1 MNRIIAKTAIT
12 ALLLCAAA
20 LIACQKPA
28 LLTLSSPTNVE
39 LSPDGGNGTITFKAN
54 RDWTV
59 RAADNWVR
67 INPSS
72 GTASD
77 GLITVTL
84 TADVNTTYE
93 DRSTTV
99 TIGME
104 GMTQQVTVKQPA
116 NTGLIVSKES
126 VELSAE
132 ATTIEVEVQANI
144 QFNVSVDA
152 DWIAQA
158 GTKALTATK
167 LSFSVARNESYNP
180 RSATITISGGG
191 LAKQVSVKQKGL
203 ESQDDPEVTKGEL
216 KMVASGAYFYAS
228 AYGKIAP
235 YGYEEMVFEYDD
247 KGRLARTYSVDWDDE
262 YLYGWSELKGLRKN
276 DDVEIITTFDETAFT
291 AHEDTFETWYDKA
304 TDQLDESTRRKIN
317 AMDMVFDGAWD
328 RIKSES
334 LGAPWNDDYSYDIEY
349 TYNAEGYLV
358 SVTTTTQQTTGPY
371 TETYRYEW
379 KDGDLVKASMDG
391 SGYVE
396 IEYTQMLNP
405 FDMEFGLSSGIF
417 DVRMRFGFA
426 GKRPAHLPKCTKS
439 VFPTEAGGE
448 STTVYYF
455 LYEKDAQH
463 RIVKQTEKEWD
474 IEKGEFYPDTRNF
487 WVTEYI
493 YK

>member
-99 TIGME
+99 TVSME

-167 LSFSVARNESYNP
+167 LSFSVARNDSYNP

-203 ESQDDPEVTKGEL
+203 ESQDDPEKT
-216 KMVASGAYFYAS
+216 
-228 AYGKIAP
+228 
-235 YGYEEMVFEYDD
+235 
-247 KGRLARTYSVDWDDE
+247 
-262 YLYGWSELKGLRKN
+262 
-276 DDVEIITTFDETAFT
+276 
-291 AHEDTFETWYDKA
+291 
-304 TDQLDESTRRKIN
+304 QQQ
-317 AMDMVFDGAWD
+317 
-328 RIKSES
+328 SES
-334 LGAPWNDDYSYDIEY
+334 EQQQDAGRSDFPDLPFIARAEKLCRQ
-349 TYNAEGYLV
+349 NAV
-358 SVTTTTQQTTGPY
+358 SGG
-371 TETYRYEW
+371 
-379 KDGDLVKASMDG
+379 KSDGRSQCQENQRSRSSDRSQRV
-391 SGYVE
+391 
-396 IEYTQMLNP
+396 
-405 FDMEFGLSSGIF
+405 FSGIIA
-417 DVRMRFGFA
+417 DDHRV
-426 GKRPAHLPKCTKS
+426 
-439 VFPTEAGGE
+439 GG
-448 STTVYYF
+448 
-455 LYEKDAQH
+455 
-463 RIVKQTEKEWD
+463 IV
-474 IEKGEFYPDTRNF
+474 
-487 WVTEYI
+487 
-493 YK
+493 